1 MRNNANT
8 HYNRHINA
16 RPRVILEPQL
26 KELGIVSKSQVSE
39 YCLFNGE
46 QLIADIKFAE
56 HSEFVDQFNIVE
68 STRSFKNGKRTPT
81 FHASADNIDYRI
93 YYPGKEFTGNSF
105 RPARPPRFI
114 TTNLNPWKNETL
126 TRNFL
131 SSGLK
136 PKNEDILIFS
146 DIDEIIDARYFA
158 QVIEFAKAHGVAT
171 VKIHFTLYFFNLF
184 SENYGGPEDYS
195 YRVFIMTGE
204 YYNKMKITPD
214 ELRKNGEAGKLVN
227 EIKCFPTIAGFHH
240 SWIGDSEF
248 VASKLASYAHGP
260 EDHNSRLFD
269 NKSRVDLS
277 VVEELLNRK
286 ESMYGG
292 SHRLKIRNDI
302 PMLASVEKL
311 RYTSLAKYFATDGY

>member
-1 MRNNANT
+1 MG
-8 HYNRHINA
+8 
-16 RPRVILEPQL
+16 V
-26 KELGIVSKSQVSE
+26 ELKSQVNE

-56 HSEFVDQFNIVE
+56 YSEFVDQFNIVE
-68 STRSFKNGKRTPT
+68 STRTFKNGKRTPT
-81 FHASADNIDYRI
+81 FHTSVDNVNYRI
-93 YYPGKEFTGNSF
+93 FYPGKEFTGNSF

-114 TTNLNPWKNETL
+114 TTNLNPWRNETL

-131 SSGLK
+131 SSGLT

-204 YYNKMKITPD
+204 YYNKMTITPY
-214 ELRKNGEAGKLVN
+214 ELRKKGEAGELIN
-227 EIKCFPTIAGFHH
+227 EIKCFPSIVGFHH
-240 SWIGDSEF
+240 SWVGDAEF
-248 VASKLASYAHGP
+248 VATKLASYSHGR
-260 EDHNSRLFD
+260 EDHDAGLYNSNSRI
-269 NKSRVDLS
+269 DLS
-277 VVEELLNRK
+277 AVAELMNGK
-286 ESMYGG
+286 KSIYG
-292 SHRLKIRNDI
+292 SKHKLSIRTDI
-302 PMLASVEKL
+302 PMLGSVEKL
-311 RYTSLAKYFATDGY
+311 RETALSQYFAIEG